1 MSKIRIKEKG
11 NESRSEV
18 RRESKTPR
26 VPFSGFRQR
35 LQLSDLDM
43 KDAEKR
49 GMVMRWFNNES
60 GRIEQA
66 LGAGY
71 DFVNPMYVPS
81 LGHGAIF
88 RDSSDPESQARVSVV
103 VSKGEPIIRAYLMEI
118 RKEYYQEDQ
127 AAKEKHNQKVDEAL
141 AQGGAGGAGIENRY
155 GPGVTYSR

>member
-1 MSKIRIKEKG
+1 MSKKRLEEKSK
-11 NESRSEV
+11 ESRSEV

-26 VPFSGFRQR
+26 VPFGGFRQK

-49 GMVMRWFNNES
+49 GMVMRWFNNDS

-71 DFVNPMYVPS
+71 NFVDPMYAPS
-81 LGHGAIF
+81 LGAGALF
-88 RDSSDPESQARVSVV
+88 RDNSDPESQSRVSVV
-103 VSKGEPIIRAYLMEI
+103 VSKGEPVVRAYLMEI

-155 GPGVTYSR
+155 GAGVTYSR